1 MLEIRI
7 EKRAEKGLRQMPKR
21 NALALLDALD
31 LIAAAPQTAAVQVSK
46 LQGRPGYRI
55 RSGGFR
61 LIFEQD
67 ATTITA
73 IDAGPRGSIYR

>member
-1 MLEIRI
+1 MLDVRI

-31 LIAAAPQTAAVQVSK
+31 LIAEDPQTKAVQVSK
-46 LQGRPGYRI
+46 LQGRAGYRI

-61 LIFEQD
+61 LIFERD
-67 ATTITA
+67 AATITA
-73 IDAGPRGSIYR
+73 IDAGPRGGIYR